1 MTTNILDDFDTA
13 YECYDQVH
21 APPARLSNHTYS
33 QCSITNWI
41 DDQKQARHWPD
52 EADRPNFVIGQQQAT
67 TALLHFLYNN
77 SFPIACKPDRYGPNS
92 SVGRVE
98 WFQLATADNDIPA
111 AQTTAMPD
119 PTPQVVELTRTG
131 SGPAR
136 SSPRIWDD
144 IVPWLPMVAVFVVFV
159 VLGAG
164 SKLGQIVS
172 ELKSIAEE
180 VKALRQ
186 AVQALE
192 LGTKVGP

>member
-1 MTTNILDDFDTA
+1 
-13 YECYDQVH
+13 
-21 APPARLSNHTYS
+21 
-33 QCSITNWI
+33 
-41 DDQKQARHWPD
+41 
-52 EADRPNFVIGQQQAT
+52 
-67 TALLHFLYNN
+67 
-77 SFPIACKPDRYGPNS
+77 
-92 SVGRVE
+92 
-98 WFQLATADNDIPA
+98 
-111 AQTTAMPD
+111 MPD
-119 PTPQVVELTRTG
+119 PTPQVVELTGTG

-192 LGTKVGP
+192 LGAKVGP